1 MQREESLRAK
11 LLVKQSVQ
19 VSRTKLV
26 TFRLASGERLEEFF
40 NPDDLTQVH
49 KCLTFCLPDTVHSF
63 EICEYHSLAGYFY
76 LMHAFLQS
84 NTGSL

>member
-1 MQREESLRAK
+1 M
-11 LLVKQSVQ
+11 LVKLKIHLLCCGIEVYCDVFGLV
-19 VSRTKLV
+19 VSAQLHV
-26 TFRLASGERLEEFF
+26 LHV
-40 NPDDLTQVH
+40 DDLTQVH